1 MTEEKQLRVA
11 ETQKLRETLDET
23 EQRANSVEQ
32 QLETLKAKPAQWLK
46 ELAWINSEMASKFL
60 LAFF

>member
-1 MTEEKQLRVA
+1 MCSSDLEAETALAEEKRIRV
-11 ETQKLRETLDET
+11 ET
-23 EQRANSVEQ
+23 EQRATSVEQ
-32 QLETLKAKPAQWLK
+32 QLETLKEKPAQWLK

>member
-11 ETQKLRETLDET
+11 ETRKLQETLDET
-23 EQRANSVEQ
+23 EQRATSVEQ
-32 QLETLKAKPAQWLK
+32 QLETLKEKPAQWLK
-46 ELAWINSEMASKFL
+46 ELAFINSEMASKFL